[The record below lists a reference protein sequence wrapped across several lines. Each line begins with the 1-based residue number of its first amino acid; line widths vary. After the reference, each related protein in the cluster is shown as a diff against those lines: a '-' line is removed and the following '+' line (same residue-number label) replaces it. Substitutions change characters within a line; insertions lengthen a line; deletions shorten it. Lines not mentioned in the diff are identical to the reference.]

1 MIGIVHT
8 TDTSGCW
15 LIGAGGG
22 IFASGDAG
30 LVSVVKVVWAKARP
44 KKRLGRGGTAS
55 GPSDQRPR
63 LCRTDYEIVKVPA
76 HL

>member
-44 KKRLGRGGTAS
+44 KKRLGRAALRQAPAISDRAS
-55 GPSDQRPR
+55 AGPTTRS
-63 LCRTDYEIVKVPA
+63 
-76 HL
+76 

>member
-30 LVSVVKVVWAKARP
+30 LVSVAKSGLGEGPTEEAARP
-44 KKRLGRGGTAS
+44 GGTAS
-55 GPSDQRPR
+55 GPSDQRPS
-63 LCRTDYEIVKVPA
+63 LCRTDNEIVKVPA